1 MTDQHDKQHIQEM
14 LQHLKTNSEIL
25 NTVFSN
31 NRKNV
36 AKQRIYTGCMSM
48 SYIKEV
54 LGHFK
59 PKILNKS
66 KV

>member
-1 MTDQHDKQHIQEM
+1 MIVTDQHDKQHIQEM
-14 LQHLKTNSEIL
+14 LQHLKTNSEI
-25 NTVFSN
+25 
-31 NRKNV
+31 V